1 MSTFDEADLRLDFD
15 VSLSAE
21 LLDSK
26 GRVWPKGVSPVDFI
40 VDTESF
46 LVLVEVKD
54 PSNPKAPE
62 QERAK
67 FLAKMKTDE
76 LVSQEL
82 VPKARGTYTYLHLMQ
97 RDKKPMRFVVVLGLE
112 HLAVDSVLLQ
122 NLADRV
128 KQRLA
133 QEADEP
139 WKRQYMQNCT
149 VVSIANAAKALPGLT
164 VRRISVGGE

>member
-1 MSTFDEADLRLDFD
+1 MSTFDEADLRFDFQA
-15 VSLSAE
+15 SLSAE
-21 LLDSK
+21 RFDRR
-26 GRVWPKGVSPVDFI
+26 GRVWPKGMSPVDFI

-54 PSNPKAPE
+54 PSNPQAPE
-62 QERAK
+62 KERAS

-82 VPKARGTYTYLHLMQ
+82 VPKARSTYTYLHLMK
-97 RDKKPMRFVVVLGLE
+97 RDDKPMRFVVVLGIE
-112 HLAVDSVLLQ
+112 RLAVDPVLLQ

-133 QEADEP
+133 QEADKP
-139 WKRQYMQNCT
+139 WERRYVDNCS
-149 VVSIANAAKALPGLT
+149 VVSISNVARALPGLT
-164 VRRISVGGE
+164 VRRISLGG